1 MSRFLL
7 LLASLSVFASGCAS
21 QFMSAQ
27 GIPGPGDSTQ
37 VGNVKVKV
45 VDLDAARSQLVPVV
59 RPSIPKALIDGSHPS
74 YVVGPFDVLIVT
86 VWEHP
91 ELTQPLGQYRSDLA
105 AGQLVD
111 ADGYMF
117 FPYAGRLKIAG
128 LNLKQSQELVTSHLA
143 KILKNPQV
151 DIKVSAFRS
160 QRVYVSGQVRQPGV
174 VTIDDVPMHLPELL
188 NRVGGILPA
197 GDASGVQL
205 VRAGKIYELD
215 IEGLQQIGAPLDS
228 IRIHPGDQLRVPG
241 TDDRVAYILGEVE
254 RPAVLPLANGR
265 MSLIRGLTQ
274 AGGYDALSAD
284 AAGVYVVRAH
294 DSSRVTV
301 FRLDGRSPVALAWA
315 GQFQLRPRDLVYVD
329 QSGLSRWS
337 KVFQMLVPISSV
349 LSNATGMMSNTTGT
363 AVNLQNIKETWVG
376 P

>member
-7 LLASLSVFASGCAS
+7 LLAVLPLFASGCAS

-37 VGNVKVKV
+37 VGGVKVKV
-45 VDLDAARSQLVPVV
+45 VDLDAGHASSIPVV
-59 RPSIPKALIDGSHPS
+59 RPTIPRALLDGSHPS

-91 ELTQPLGQYRSDLA
+91 ELTQPLGQYRNDLA

-117 FPYAGRLKIAG
+117 FPYAGRLKLAG
-128 LNLKQSQELVTSHLA
+128 LNLKQSQELVTSHLS

-188 NRVGGILPA
+188 NRVGGILPT

-205 VRAGKIYELD
+205 VRKGRIFELD
-215 IEGLQQIGAPLDS
+215 VEGLQQIGAPLDS

-241 TDDRVAYILGEVE
+241 TDDRVAYVLGEVE
-254 RPAVLPLANGR
+254 RPSVLPLANGR

-349 LSNATGMMSNTTGT
+349 LGSATGTVSNTTGAALNVQT
-363 AVNLQNIKETWVG
+363 IKETWVG